1 MYAGWMLRA
10 GAQKEEIIEA
20 IKYHCEHMRHVFT
33 VDTLEYLLKSG
44 RIGKTSAIAGEIL
57 NIRPI
62 ITVDDNGSL
71 KAEEKVRGRTKSIR
85 RLIDYVGEHG
95 VELSKQTVG
104 IVHGDDEE
112 TVNKIKEMLREKYGV
127 TLTIDNYVG
136 CAIGAHTGPGIVGI
150 VFLDAHSPYIT
161 KET

>member
-1 MYAGWMLRA
+1 MLTSSLLHRLD
-10 GAQKEEIIEA
+10 IHFWVNIE
-20 IKYHCEHMRHVFT
+20 V
-33 VDTLEYLLKSG
+33 VQ
-44 RIGKTSAIAGEIL
+44 
-57 NIRPI
+57 
-62 ITVDDNGSL
+62 
-71 KAEEKVRGRTKSIR
+71 
-85 RLIDYVGEHG
+85 LIDYVGEHG

-112 TVNKIKEMLREKYGV
+112 TVNKIKEMLREKYGA

>member
-1 MYAGWMLRA
+1 M
-10 GAQKEEIIEA
+10 
-20 IKYHCEHMRHVFT
+20 
-33 VDTLEYLLKSG
+33 
-44 RIGKTSAIAGEIL
+44 

-112 TVNKIKEMLREKYGV
+112 TVNKIKEMLREKYGA